1 MSDMGWFG
9 DMVFKI
15 KSYIRWIS
23 KFIGHDIWHFNLNE
37 LSKAKARVIM
47 DIKVV
52 IDAFKN
58 FADEKIG
65 FQSVALS
72 YFCTLALVPM
82 VAVAFAVTSGFGLEN
97 VLRDALYS
105 ADINQTVID
114 TLMNSAS
121 NIIDASKSGVFG
133 AITALSFVWL
143 VIWMMNRVEKVFNNV
158 WHVRKPQ
165 RKALKSY
172 GIDII
177 IMILI
182 PFIVLIFFAGT
193 VVYSHVL
200 DLIPN
205 SFGISNRIK
214 SFLSWAI
221 FGGVAIM
228 TLSAMYKFIPATKVE
243 YRFALKAALW
253 AGIIFTLLQYLYLET
268 QVLVTNINAV
278 YGAVAALPLFMMWLR
293 FGWLII
299 LYGAQF
305 SYSFQMLHQQE
316 VEARKSVDILIE
328 TTDNK
333 GIEA

>member
-1 MSDMGWFG
+1 MGKF
-9 DMVFKI
+9 DEFSLKI
-15 KSYIRWIS
+15 QTYVRWLR
-23 KFIGHDIWHFNLNE
+23 KFLGHDIWQFNLSE
-37 LSKAKARVIM
+37 LSKAQALFIR
-47 DIKVV
+47 DLKVV
-52 IDAFKN
+52 LDALRN

-65 FQSVALS
+65 LQSVALS
-72 YFCTLALVPM
+72 YFCTLAAVPL
-82 VAVAFAVTSGFGLEN
+82 VAVCFAVTSGFGLEN

-105 ADINQTVID
+105 ADISQTVID
-114 TLMNSAS
+114 TLLTAAS
-121 NIIDASKSGVFG
+121 NIINASKAGLFGV
-133 AITALSFVWL
+133 ITALSFVWL

-158 WHVRKPQ
+158 WHVRKPK

-205 SFGISNRIK
+205 SIGVTDKIK
-214 SFLSWAI
+214 SFLGWVI
-221 FGGVAIM
+221 FGGVAVM
-228 TLSAMYKFIPATKVE
+228 TLSAMYKFIPATHVN
-243 YRFALKAALW
+243 YRFALKGALW
-253 AGIIFTLLQYLYLET
+253 AGIAFTIFQYLYLET

-305 SYSFQMLHQQE
+305 SYSFQTVDEMDKARAVKAAQQVGDK
-316 VEARKSVDILIE
+316 VE
-328 TTDNK
+328 
-333 GIEA
+333 

>member
-1 MSDMGWFG
+1 MILMSWLSDIIY
-9 DMVFKI
+9 KI
-15 KSYIRWIS
+15 KTYFRWLS
-23 KFIGHDIWHFNLNE
+23 KFISHDIWQFNIDE
-37 LSKAKARVIM
+37 FSKARARFIT
-47 DIKVV
+47 DLKVV
-52 IDAFKN
+52 TDALKN

-72 YFCTLALVPM
+72 YFCTLAVVPL
-82 VAVAFAVTSGFGLEN
+82 VAVSFAVTSGFGLEH

-114 TLMNSAS
+114 TLMNAAS
-121 NIIDASKSGVFG
+121 NIIHASKSGVFG
-133 AITALSFVWL
+133 VITALSFVWL

-172 GIDII
+172 GMDII
-177 IMILI
+177 IMIII

-205 SFGISNRIK
+205 TIGITDKIK
-214 SFLSWAI
+214 SFLSWLI
-221 FGGVAIM
+221 FGAIAVM
-228 TLSAMYKFIPATKVE
+228 TLSAMYKFIPATYVN

-253 AGIIFTLLQYLYLET
+253 AGIAFTLLQYLYLET
-268 QVLVTNINAV
+268 QVLVTSINAV

-305 SYSFQMLHQQE
+305 SYSFQMVDTME
-316 VEARKSVDILIE
+316 KEARK
-328 TTDNK
+328 NK
-333 GIEA
+333 IVEEV

>member
-1 MSDMGWFG
+1 MGKF
-9 DMVFKI
+9 DEFSLKI
-15 KSYIRWIS
+15 QTYVRWLR
-23 KFIGHDIWHFNLNE
+23 KFLGHDIWQFNLSE
-37 LSKAKARVIM
+37 LSKAQALFIR
-47 DIKVV
+47 DLKVV
-52 IDAFKN
+52 LDALRN

-65 FQSVALS
+65 LQSVALS
-72 YFCTLALVPM
+72 YFCTLAAVPL
-82 VAVAFAVTSGFGLEN
+82 VAVCFAVTSGFGLEN

-105 ADINQTVID
+105 ADISQTVID
-114 TLMNSAS
+114 TLLTAAS
-121 NIIDASKSGVFG
+121 NIINASKAGLFGV
-133 AITALSFVWL
+133 ITALSFVWL

-158 WHVRKPQ
+158 WHVRKPK

-182 PFIVLIFFAGT
+182 PFVVLIFFAGT

-205 SFGISNRIK
+205 SIGVTDKIK
-214 SFLSWAI
+214 SFLGWVI
-221 FGGVAIM
+221 FGGVAVM
-228 TLSAMYKFIPATKVE
+228 TLSAMYKFIPATQVN
-243 YRFALKAALW
+243 YRFALKGALW
-253 AGIIFTLLQYLYLET
+253 AGIAFTIFQYLYLET

-305 SYSFQMLHQQE
+305 SYSFQTVDEMDKARAVQTAQQVGDK
-316 VEARKSVDILIE
+316 VE
-328 TTDNK
+328 
-333 GIEA
+333 

>member
-1 MSDMGWFG
+1 MGKF
-9 DMVFKI
+9 DEFSLKI
-15 KSYIRWIS
+15 QTYVRWLR
-23 KFIGHDIWHFNLNE
+23 KFLGHDIWQFNLSE
-37 LSKAKARVIM
+37 LSKAQALFIR
-47 DIKVV
+47 DLKVV
-52 IDAFKN
+52 LDALRN

-65 FQSVALS
+65 LQSVALS
-72 YFCTLALVPM
+72 YFCTLAAVPL
-82 VAVAFAVTSGFGLEN
+82 VAVCFAVTSGFGLEN

-105 ADINQTVID
+105 ADISQTVID
-114 TLMNSAS
+114 TLLTAAS
-121 NIIDASKSGVFG
+121 NIINASKAGLFGV
-133 AITALSFVWL
+133 ITALSFVWL

-158 WHVRKPQ
+158 WHVRKPK

-205 SFGISNRIK
+205 SIGVTDKIK
-214 SFLSWAI
+214 SFLGWVI
-221 FGGVAIM
+221 FGGVAVM
-228 TLSAMYKFIPATKVE
+228 TLSAMYKFIPATQVN
-243 YRFALKAALW
+243 YRFALKGALW
-253 AGIIFTLLQYLYLET
+253 AGIAFTIFQYLYLET

-305 SYSFQMLHQQE
+305 SYSFQTVDEMDKARAVQAAQQVGGK
-316 VEARKSVDILIE
+316 VE
-328 TTDNK
+328 
-333 GIEA
+333 

>member
-1 MSDMGWFG
+1 MGKIEEL
-9 DMVFKI
+9 VFKI
-15 KSYIRWIS
+15 KSYVRWMK
-23 KFIGHDIWHFNLNE
+23 KFLGHDIWQFNLDE
-37 LSKAKARVIM
+37 FSKAKARLFR
-47 DIKVV
+47 DIKVI
-52 IDAFKN
+52 IDALRN
-58 FADEKIG
+58 FAGEKIG

-72 YFCTLALVPM
+72 YFCTLAAVPL
-82 VAVAFAVTSGFGLEN
+82 VAVSFAITSGFGLEN

-105 ADINQTVID
+105 ADISQTVID
-114 TLMNSAS
+114 TLMSSAS
-121 NIIDASKSGVFG
+121 NIIDASKSGLFG
-133 AITALSFVWL
+133 LITALSFVWL

-158 WHVRKPQ
+158 WHVRKPR

-182 PFIVLIFFAGT
+182 PFIVIIFFAGT
-193 VVYSHVL
+193 VVYTHVL

-205 SFGISNRIK
+205 SIGVTDKIT
-214 SFLSWAI
+214 SFLGWVI

-228 TLSAMYKFIPATKVE
+228 TLSAMYKFIPATHVE
-243 YRFALKAALW
+243 YRYALKAALW
-253 AGIIFTLLQYLYLET
+253 AGIAFTILQYLYLET

-305 SYSFQMLHQQE
+305 SYSFQT
-316 VEARKSVDILIE
+316 VEGMEKAVV
-328 TTDNK
+328 TDNVVDV
-333 GIEA
+333 A

>member
-1 MSDMGWFG
+1 MANWFG
-9 DMVFKI
+9 RIVFKV
-15 KSYIRWIS
+15 KTYTRWLS
-23 KFIGHDIWHFNLNE
+23 KFIGHDIWHFNLDE
-37 LSKAKARVIM
+37 LSNAKARLIR

-52 IDAFKN
+52 VDALKN
-58 FADEKIG
+58 FADERIG

-72 YFCTLALVPM
+72 YFCTLAVVPL
-82 VAVAFAVTSGFGLEN
+82 VAVCFAVTSGFGLEN
-97 VLRDALYS
+97 LLRDALYS

-114 TLMNSAS
+114 TLMKGAS

-133 AITALSFVWL
+133 LITALSFVWL

-158 WHVRKPQ
+158 WHVRKPK

-172 GIDII
+172 GIDIV

-205 SFGISNRIK
+205 SIGITDKIK
-214 SFLSWAI
+214 SFLGWII
-221 FGGVAIM
+221 FGGVAVM
-228 TLSAMYKFIPATKVE
+228 TLSAMYKFIPATYVD

-253 AGIIFTLLQYLYLET
+253 AGIAFTALQYLYLET

-305 SYSFQMLHQQE
+305 SYSFQMVDKME
-316 VEARKSVDILIE
+316 KEARLSSRE
-328 TTDNK
+328 S
-333 GIEA
+333 

>member
-1 MSDMGWFG
+1 MSWFKNII
-9 DMVFKI
+9 FKI
-15 KSYIRWIS
+15 QTYVRWGS
-23 KFIGHDIWHFNLNE
+23 KFVSHDIWHFNLDE
-37 LSKAKARVIM
+37 FSKARARFIR
-47 DIKVV
+47 DLKVV
-52 IDAFKN
+52 IDALRN

-105 ADINQTVID
+105 ADIDQKVID
-114 TLMNSAS
+114 TLMTAAS
-121 NIIDASKSGVFG
+121 NIIQASKSGVFG
-133 AITALSFVWL
+133 VLTALSFVWL

-158 WHVRKPQ
+158 WHVRKPR
-165 RKALKSY
+165 RKAFKSY
-172 GIDII
+172 GVDII

-182 PFIVLIFFAGT
+182 PFVVLIFFAGT

-205 SFGISNRIK
+205 SLGVSEKIK
-214 SFLSWAI
+214 SFLGWII
-221 FGGVAIM
+221 FGAVAVM
-228 TLSAMYKFIPATKVE
+228 TLSAMYKFIPATYVE
-243 YRFALKAALW
+243 YRFALQAALW
-253 AGIIFTLLQYLYLET
+253 AGIAFTILQYLYLET

-305 SYSFQMLHQQE
+305 SYSFQMVHKQE
-316 VEARKSVDILIE
+316 EEARQSLSEIVDTKNIKE
-328 TTDNK
+328 S
-333 GIEA
+333 EA

>member
-1 MSDMGWFG
+1 MGKF
-9 DMVFKI
+9 DEFSLKI
-15 KSYIRWIS
+15 QTYVRWLR
-23 KFIGHDIWHFNLNE
+23 KFLGHDIWQFNLSE
-37 LSKAKARVIM
+37 LSKAQALFIR
-47 DIKVV
+47 DLKVV
-52 IDAFKN
+52 LDALRN

-65 FQSVALS
+65 LQSVALS
-72 YFCTLALVPM
+72 YFCTLAAVPL
-82 VAVAFAVTSGFGLEN
+82 VAVCFAVTSGFGLEN

-105 ADINQTVID
+105 ADISQTVID
-114 TLMNSAS
+114 TLLTAAS
-121 NIIDASKSGVFG
+121 NIINASKAGLFGV
-133 AITALSFVWL
+133 ITALSFVWL

-158 WHVRKPQ
+158 WHVRKPK

-182 PFIVLIFFAGT
+182 PFVVLIFFAGT

-205 SFGISNRIK
+205 SIGVTDKIK
-214 SFLSWAI
+214 SFLGWVI

-228 TLSAMYKFIPATKVE
+228 TLSAMYKFIPATHVN
-243 YRFALKAALW
+243 YRFALKGALW
-253 AGIIFTLLQYLYLET
+253 AGIAFTIFQYLYHET

-305 SYSFQMLHQQE
+305 SYSFQTVDEMDKARAVQAAQQVGDK
-316 VEARKSVDILIE
+316 VE
-328 TTDNK
+328 
-333 GIEA
+333 

>member
-1 MSDMGWFG
+1 MGWIG
-9 DMVFKI
+9 DIIFKI
-15 KSYIRWIS
+15 KTYFRWLS
-23 KFIGHDIWHFNLNE
+23 KFFGHDIWHFNME
-37 LSKAKARVIM
+37 DLSKANARFIR
-47 DIKVV
+47 DAKVV
-52 IDAFKN
+52 INAFKN
-58 FADEKIG
+58 FADEKLG

-72 YFCTLALVPM
+72 YFCTLAVVPL
-82 VAVAFAVTSGFGLEN
+82 VAVSFAVTSGFGLEN

-114 TLMNSAS
+114 TIMNSAS

-133 AITALSFVWL
+133 VITALSFVWL

-172 GIDII
+172 GMDIL

-182 PFIVLIFFAGT
+182 PFVVLLFFAGT

-205 SFGISNRIK
+205 SIGISDKIK
-214 SFLSWAI
+214 SFLGWLI
-221 FGGVAIM
+221 FAGVAVM
-228 TLSAMYKFIPATKVE
+228 LLSVMYKFIPATKVE

-253 AGIIFTLLQYLYLET
+253 AGILFTILQYLYLET
-268 QVLVTNINAV
+268 QVLVTSINAV

-305 SYSFQMLHQQE
+305 SYTFQMFHQE
-316 VEARKSVDILIE
+316 EEEARQAAMNRLESIDI
-328 TTDNK
+328 N
-333 GIEA
+333 GFEA

>member
-1 MSDMGWFG
+1 MAGWFNTL
-9 DMVFKI
+9 VFKV
-15 KSYIRWIS
+15 KTYVRWLS
-23 KFIGHDIWHFNLNE
+23 KFISHDIWHFNLDE
-37 LSKAKARVIM
+37 LSKAKARLVR

-52 IDAFKN
+52 VDALKN
-58 FADEKIG
+58 FAEEKIG

-72 YFCTLALVPM
+72 YFCTLAVVPLL
-82 VAVAFAVTSGFGLEN
+82 AVGFAVTSGFGLEN

-114 TLMNSAS
+114 TLMTASS
-121 NIIDASKSGVFG
+121 NIIQASKSGLFG
-133 AITALSFVWL
+133 VITALSFVWL

-158 WHVRKPQ
+158 WHVHKPK

-182 PFIVLIFFAGT
+182 PFIVIIFFAGT

-205 SFGISNRIK
+205 SLGITDKIK
-214 SFLSWAI
+214 SFLSWLI
-221 FGGVAIM
+221 FGAVAVM
-228 TLSAMYKFIPATKVE
+228 TLSAMYKFIPATYVE
-243 YRFALKAALW
+243 YRHALKAALW
-253 AGIIFTLLQYLYLET
+253 AGIVFTVLQYLYLET

-278 YGAVAALPLFMMWLR
+278 YGVVAALPLFMMWLR

-305 SYSFQMLHQQE
+305 SYSFQMVEQKDYKPKKLEE
-316 VEARKSVDILIE
+316 VQV
-328 TTDNK
+328 
-333 GIEA
+333 

>member
-1 MSDMGWFG
+1 MGKF
-9 DMVFKI
+9 DEFSLKI
-15 KSYIRWIS
+15 QTYVRWLR
-23 KFIGHDIWHFNLNE
+23 KFLGHDIWQFNLSE
-37 LSKAKARVIM
+37 LSKAQALFIR
-47 DIKVV
+47 DLKVV
-52 IDAFKN
+52 LDALRN

-65 FQSVALS
+65 LQSVALS
-72 YFCTLALVPM
+72 YFCTLAAVPL
-82 VAVAFAVTSGFGLEN
+82 VAVCFAVTSGFGLEN

-105 ADINQTVID
+105 ADISQTVID
-114 TLMNSAS
+114 TLLTAAS
-121 NIIDASKSGVFG
+121 NIINASKAGLFGV
-133 AITALSFVWL
+133 ITALSFVWL

-158 WHVRKPQ
+158 WHVRKPK

-205 SFGISNRIK
+205 SIGVTDKIK
-214 SFLSWAI
+214 SFLGWVI
-221 FGGVAIM
+221 FGGVAVM
-228 TLSAMYKFIPATKVE
+228 TLSAMYKFIPATQVN
-243 YRFALKAALW
+243 YRFALKGALW
-253 AGIIFTLLQYLYLET
+253 AGIAFTIFQYLYLET

-305 SYSFQMLHQQE
+305 SYSFQTVDEMDKARAVQAAQQVGDK
-316 VEARKSVDILIE
+316 VE
-328 TTDNK
+328 
-333 GIEA
+333 

>member
-1 MSDMGWFG
+1 MGKF
-9 DMVFKI
+9 DEFSLKI
-15 KSYIRWIS
+15 QTYVRWLR
-23 KFIGHDIWHFNLNE
+23 KFLGHDIWQFNLSE
-37 LSKAKARVIM
+37 LSKAQALFIR
-47 DIKVV
+47 DLKVV
-52 IDAFKN
+52 LDALRN

-65 FQSVALS
+65 LQSVALS
-72 YFCTLALVPM
+72 YFCTLAAVPL
-82 VAVAFAVTSGFGLEN
+82 VAVCFAVTSGFGLEN

-105 ADINQTVID
+105 ADISQTVID
-114 TLMNSAS
+114 TLLTAAS
-121 NIIDASKSGVFG
+121 NIINASKAGLFGV
-133 AITALSFVWL
+133 ITALSFVWL

-158 WHVRKPQ
+158 WHVRKPK

-182 PFIVLIFFAGT
+182 PFVVLIFFAGT

-205 SFGISNRIK
+205 SIGVTEKIK
-214 SFLSWAI
+214 SFLGWVI

-228 TLSAMYKFIPATKVE
+228 TLSAMYKFIPATHVN
-243 YRFALKAALW
+243 YRFALKGALW
-253 AGIIFTLLQYLYLET
+253 AGIAFTIFQYLYLET

-305 SYSFQMLHQQE
+305 SYSFQTVDEMDKARAVQAAQQVGDK
-316 VEARKSVDILIE
+316 VE
-328 TTDNK
+328 
-333 GIEA
+333 

>member
-1 MSDMGWFG
+1 MGKF
-9 DMVFKI
+9 DEFSLKI
-15 KSYIRWIS
+15 QTYVRWLR
-23 KFIGHDIWHFNLNE
+23 KFLGHDIWQFNLSE
-37 LSKAKARVIM
+37 LSKAQALFIR
-47 DIKVV
+47 DLKVV
-52 IDAFKN
+52 LDALRN

-65 FQSVALS
+65 LQSVALS
-72 YFCTLALVPM
+72 YFCTLAAVPL
-82 VAVAFAVTSGFGLEN
+82 VAVCFAVTSGFGLEN

-105 ADINQTVID
+105 ADISQTVID
-114 TLMNSAS
+114 TLLTAAS
-121 NIIDASKSGVFG
+121 NIINASKAGLFGV
-133 AITALSFVWL
+133 ITALSFVWL

-158 WHVRKPQ
+158 WHVRKPK

-182 PFIVLIFFAGT
+182 PFVVLIFFAGT

-205 SFGISNRIK
+205 SIGVTDRIK
-214 SFLSWAI
+214 SFLGWVI
-221 FGGVAIM
+221 FGGVAVM
-228 TLSAMYKFIPATKVE
+228 TLSAMYKFIPATHVN
-243 YRFALKAALW
+243 YRFALKGALW
-253 AGIIFTLLQYLYLET
+253 AGIAFTIFQYLYLET

-305 SYSFQMLHQQE
+305 SYSFQTVDEMDKARAVQAAQQVGGK
-316 VEARKSVDILIE
+316 VE
-328 TTDNK
+328 
-333 GIEA
+333 

>member
-1 MSDMGWFG
+1 MGKF
-9 DMVFKI
+9 DEFSLKI
-15 KSYIRWIS
+15 QTYVRWLR
-23 KFIGHDIWHFNLNE
+23 KFLGHDIWQFNLSE
-37 LSKAKARVIM
+37 LSKAQALFIR
-47 DIKVV
+47 DLKVV
-52 IDAFKN
+52 LDALRN

-65 FQSVALS
+65 LQSVALS
-72 YFCTLALVPM
+72 YFCTLAAVPL
-82 VAVAFAVTSGFGLEN
+82 VAVCFAVTSGFGLEN

-105 ADINQTVID
+105 ADISQTVID
-114 TLMNSAS
+114 TLLTAAS
-121 NIIDASKSGVFG
+121 NIINASKAGLFGV
-133 AITALSFVWL
+133 ITALSFVWL

-158 WHVRKPQ
+158 WHVRKPK

-205 SFGISNRIK
+205 SIGVTDKIK
-214 SFLSWAI
+214 SFLGWVI
-221 FGGVAIM
+221 FGGVAVM
-228 TLSAMYKFIPATKVE
+228 TLSAMYKFIPATHVN
-243 YRFALKAALW
+243 YRFALKGALW
-253 AGIIFTLLQYLYLET
+253 AGIAFTIFQYLYLET

-305 SYSFQMLHQQE
+305 SYSFQTVDEMDKARAVQAAQQVGGK
-316 VEARKSVDILIE
+316 VE
-328 TTDNK
+328 
-333 GIEA
+333 

>member
-1 MSDMGWFG
+1 MGKLDEFSL
-9 DMVFKI
+9 KI
-15 KSYIRWIS
+15 QTYVRWLR
-23 KFIGHDIWHFNLNE
+23 KFLGHDIWQFNLSE
-37 LSKAKARVIM
+37 LSKAQALFIR
-47 DIKVV
+47 DLKVV
-52 IDAFKN
+52 LDALRN

-65 FQSVALS
+65 LQSVALS
-72 YFCTLALVPM
+72 YFCTLAAVPL
-82 VAVAFAVTSGFGLEN
+82 VAVCFAVTSGFGLEN

-105 ADINQTVID
+105 ADISQTVID
-114 TLMNSAS
+114 TLLMAAS
-121 NIIDASKSGVFG
+121 NIINASKAGLFGV
-133 AITALSFVWL
+133 ITALSFVWL

-158 WHVRKPQ
+158 WHVRKPK

-182 PFIVLIFFAGT
+182 PFVVLIFFAGT

-205 SFGISNRIK
+205 SIGVTDKIK
-214 SFLSWAI
+214 SFLGWVV
-221 FGGVAIM
+221 FGGVAVM
-228 TLSAMYKFIPATKVE
+228 TLSAMYKFIPATHVN
-243 YRFALKAALW
+243 YRFALKGALW
-253 AGIIFTLLQYLYLET
+253 AGIAFTIFQYLYLET

-305 SYSFQMLHQQE
+305 SYSFQTVDEMDKARAVQAAQQVGDK
-316 VEARKSVDILIE
+316 VE
-328 TTDNK
+328 
-333 GIEA
+333 

>member
-1 MSDMGWFG
+1 MGKF
-9 DMVFKI
+9 DEFSLKI
-15 KSYIRWIS
+15 QTYVRWLR
-23 KFIGHDIWHFNLNE
+23 KFLGHDIWQFNLSD
-37 LSKAKARVIM
+37 LSKAQALFIR
-47 DIKVV
+47 DLKVV
-52 IDAFKN
+52 LDALRN

-65 FQSVALS
+65 LQSVALS
-72 YFCTLALVPM
+72 YFCTLAAVPL
-82 VAVAFAVTSGFGLEN
+82 VAVCFAVTSGFGLEN

-105 ADINQTVID
+105 ADISQTVID
-114 TLMNSAS
+114 TLLTAAS
-121 NIIDASKSGVFG
+121 NIINASKAGLFGV
-133 AITALSFVWL
+133 ITALSFVWL

-158 WHVRKPQ
+158 WHVRKPK

-182 PFIVLIFFAGT
+182 PFVVLIFFAGT

-205 SFGISNRIK
+205 SIGVTDKIK
-214 SFLSWAI
+214 SFLGWVI
-221 FGGVAIM
+221 FGGVAVM
-228 TLSAMYKFIPATKVE
+228 TLSAMYKFIPATHVN
-243 YRFALKAALW
+243 YRFALKGALW
-253 AGIIFTLLQYLYLET
+253 AGIAFTIFQYLYLET

-305 SYSFQMLHQQE
+305 SYSFQTVDEMDKARAVQAAQQVGGK
-316 VEARKSVDILIE
+316 VE
-328 TTDNK
+328 
-333 GIEA
+333 

>member
-1 MSDMGWFG
+1 MGKF
-9 DMVFKI
+9 DEFSLKI
-15 KSYIRWIS
+15 QTYVRWLR
-23 KFIGHDIWHFNLNE
+23 KFLGHDIWQFNLSE
-37 LSKAKARVIM
+37 LSKAQALFIR
-47 DIKVV
+47 DLKVV
-52 IDAFKN
+52 LDALRN

-65 FQSVALS
+65 LQSVALS
-72 YFCTLALVPM
+72 YFCTLAAVPL
-82 VAVAFAVTSGFGLEN
+82 VAVCFAVTSGFGLEN

-105 ADINQTVID
+105 ADISQTVID
-114 TLMNSAS
+114 TLLTAAS
-121 NIIDASKSGVFG
+121 NIINASKAGLFGV
-133 AITALSFVWL
+133 ITALSFVWL

-158 WHVRKPQ
+158 WHVRKPK

-182 PFIVLIFFAGT
+182 PFVVLIFFAGT

-205 SFGISNRIK
+205 SIGVTDRIK
-214 SFLSWAI
+214 SFLGWVI
-221 FGGVAIM
+221 FGGVAVM
-228 TLSAMYKFIPATKVE
+228 TLSAMYKFIPATHVN
-243 YRFALKAALW
+243 YRFALKGALW
-253 AGIIFTLLQYLYLET
+253 AGIAFTIFQYLYLET

-305 SYSFQMLHQQE
+305 SYSFQTVDEMDKARAVQAAQQVGDK
-316 VEARKSVDILIE
+316 VE
-328 TTDNK
+328 
-333 GIEA
+333 

>member
-1 MSDMGWFG
+1 M
-9 DMVFKI
+9 KI
-15 KSYIRWIS
+15 QTYVRWLR
-23 KFIGHDIWHFNLNE
+23 KFLGHDIWQFNLSE
-37 LSKAKARVIM
+37 LSKAQALFIR
-47 DIKVV
+47 DLKVV
-52 IDAFKN
+52 LDALRN

-65 FQSVALS
+65 LQSVALS
-72 YFCTLALVPM
+72 YFCTLAAVPL
-82 VAVAFAVTSGFGLEN
+82 VAVCFAVTSGFGLEN

-105 ADINQTVID
+105 ADISQTVID
-114 TLMNSAS
+114 TLLTAAS
-121 NIIDASKSGVFG
+121 NIINASKAGLFGV
-133 AITALSFVWL
+133 ITALSFVWL

-158 WHVRKPQ
+158 WHVRKPK

-182 PFIVLIFFAGT
+182 PFVVLIFFAGT

-205 SFGISNRIK
+205 SIGVTDKIK
-214 SFLSWAI
+214 SFVGWVI
-221 FGGVAIM
+221 FGGVAVM
-228 TLSAMYKFIPATKVE
+228 TLSAMYKFIPATHVN
-243 YRFALKAALW
+243 YRFALKGALW
-253 AGIIFTLLQYLYLET
+253 AGIAFTIFQYLYLET

-305 SYSFQMLHQQE
+305 SYSFQTVDEMDKARAVQAAQQVGDK
-316 VEARKSVDILIE
+316 VE
-328 TTDNK
+328 
-333 GIEA
+333 

>member
-1 MSDMGWFG
+1 MSKFSRLI
-9 DMVFKI
+9 FKL
-15 KSYIRWIS
+15 KSYVRWLK
-23 KFIGHDIWHFNLNE
+23 KFLGHDIWQFNLDE
-37 LSKAKARVIM
+37 FSKAKARLIR
-47 DIKVV
+47 DIKVI
-52 IDAFKN
+52 IDALKN

-72 YFCTLALVPM
+72 YFCTLAAVPL
-82 VAVAFAVTSGFGLEN
+82 VAVCFAVTSGFGLEN

-133 AITALSFVWL
+133 LITALSFVWL

-172 GIDII
+172 GIDILLLL
-177 IMILI
+177 LI
-182 PFIVLIFFAGT
+182 PFIVLIFFTGT
-193 VVYSHVL
+193 VVYTHVL

-205 SFGISNRIK
+205 SFGITDKITT
-214 SFLSWAI
+214 FLGWVI
-221 FGGVAIM
+221 FGGVSVM
-228 TLSAMYKFIPATKVE
+228 TLSAMYKFIPATHVE
-243 YRFALKAALW
+243 YRCALKAALW
-253 AGIIFTLLQYLYLET
+253 AGIAFTILQYLYLET

-293 FGWLII
+293 FGWLVI

-305 SYSFQMLHQQE
+305 SYSFQTI
-316 VEARKSVDILIE
+316 DE
-328 TTDNK
+328 TEREKDNDK
-333 GIEA
+333 TIQAV

>member
-1 MSDMGWFG
+1 MGKF
-9 DMVFKI
+9 DEFSLKI
-15 KSYIRWIS
+15 QTYVRWLR
-23 KFIGHDIWHFNLNE
+23 KFLGHDIWQFNLSE
-37 LSKAKARVIM
+37 LSKAQALFIR
-47 DIKVV
+47 DLKVV
-52 IDAFKN
+52 LDALRN

-65 FQSVALS
+65 LQSVALS
-72 YFCTLALVPM
+72 YFCTLAAVPL
-82 VAVAFAVTSGFGLEN
+82 VAVCFAVTSGFGLEN

-105 ADINQTVID
+105 ADISQTVID
-114 TLMNSAS
+114 TLLTAAS
-121 NIIDASKSGVFG
+121 NIINASKAGLFGV
-133 AITALSFVWL
+133 ITALSFVWL

-158 WHVRKPQ
+158 WHVRKPK

-182 PFIVLIFFAGT
+182 PFVVLIFFAGT

-205 SFGISNRIK
+205 SIGVTDKIK
-214 SFLSWAI
+214 SFLGWVI
-221 FGGVAIM
+221 FGGVAVM
-228 TLSAMYKFIPATKVE
+228 TLSAMYKFIPATHVN
-243 YRFALKAALW
+243 YRFALKGALW
-253 AGIIFTLLQYLYLET
+253 AGIAFTIFQYLYLET

-305 SYSFQMLHQQE
+305 SYSFQTVDEMDKARAVKAAQQVDDK
-316 VEARKSVDILIE
+316 VE
-328 TTDNK
+328 
-333 GIEA
+333 

>member
-1 MSDMGWFG
+1 MGKF
-9 DMVFKI
+9 DEFSLKI
-15 KSYIRWIS
+15 QTYVRWLR
-23 KFIGHDIWHFNLNE
+23 KFLGHDIWQFNLSE
-37 LSKAKARVIM
+37 LSKAQALFIR
-47 DIKVV
+47 DLKVV
-52 IDAFKN
+52 LDALRN

-65 FQSVALS
+65 LQSVALS
-72 YFCTLALVPM
+72 YFCTLAAVPL
-82 VAVAFAVTSGFGLEN
+82 VAVCFAVTSGFGLEN

-105 ADINQTVID
+105 ADISQTVID
-114 TLMNSAS
+114 TLLTAAS
-121 NIIDASKSGVFG
+121 NIINASKAGLFGV
-133 AITALSFVWL
+133 ITALSFVWL

-158 WHVRKPQ
+158 WHVRKPK

-182 PFIVLIFFAGT
+182 PFVVLIFFAGT

-205 SFGISNRIK
+205 SIGVTDRIK
-214 SFLSWAI
+214 SFLGWVI
-221 FGGVAIM
+221 FGGVAVM
-228 TLSAMYKFIPATKVE
+228 TLSAMYKFIPATHVN
-243 YRFALKAALW
+243 YRFALKGALW
-253 AGIIFTLLQYLYLET
+253 AGIAFTIFQYLYLET

-305 SYSFQMLHQQE
+305 SYSFQTVDEMDKARAVKAAQQVGDK
-316 VEARKSVDILIE
+316 VE
-328 TTDNK
+328 
-333 GIEA
+333 